1 MILSDYH
8 TYDHFGRENM
18 VIDELNTLRSYHNNF
33 LDGHIIRKKR
43 NGNDKDI

>member
-33 LDGHIIRKKR
+33 FGWPYYQEKK
-43 NGNDKDI
+43 KWK